1 MQELILTNQNLI
13 TKCTC
18 GSVEFYIF
26 EDVLH
31 FAQVDDKGSLTSYD
45 CESAC
50 ARFECAE
57 CGAEYDSDNFNGI
70 NF

>member
-1 MQELILTNQNLI
+1 MTNTKNII
-13 TKCTC
+13 TKCTKC
-18 GSVEFYIF
+18 GSVDFYIF

-31 FAQVDDKGSLTSYD
+31 FAQVDDEGSITAHD

-50 ARFECAE
+50 ARFECSV
-57 CGAEYDSDNFNGI
+57 CGEEYDSDNFNSI